1 MSALRRAGT
10 GIGRNRRD
18 DADVV
23 DDANVTNVV
32 PEPKAPGPEAD
43 AEQGEAQPVAGSPS
57 EQRVW
62 SMPKAPVTR
71 KQADEVRRIALD
83 AGTAAVGVIA
93 SITRGLAR
101 ALRQLSRTIQAV
113 PPTVRLL
120 TVLGVLI
127 LLGVVGAIAL
137 HNTLGLLCVIV
148 VVPVCSIA
156 VGALGHRWYSELGDQ
171 PRQRADHPTARPSTP
186 DLQRS
191 VEYVDKKL
199 TVALNAFGAERQQHA
214 MIALFQAK
222 TAVELTLGTEQDA
235 VSHIDALL
243 SVEGHDARPRIRA
256 GSATKSLRE
265 NNSLQA
271 S

>member
-1 MSALRRAGT
+1 MSAIRRAGT

-32 PEPKAPGPEAD
+32 PEPQASGPEA
-43 AEQGEAQPVAGSPS
+43 EQMRAAPDQMPGAQS
-57 EQRVW
+57 EQQRVW

-83 AGTAAVGVIA
+83 AGTAAAGFIA
-93 SITRGLAR
+93 GIARSVAR
-101 ALRQLSRTIQAV
+101 ALRQLSRTIEAV

-171 PRQRADHPTARPSTP
+171 PRQRADHLDRTT
-186 DLQRS
+186 
-191 VEYVDKKL
+191 
-199 TVALNAFGAERQQHA
+199 
-214 MIALFQAK
+214 
-222 TAVELTLGTEQDA
+222 
-235 VSHIDALL
+235 ID
-243 SVEGHDARPRIRA
+243 A
-256 GSATKSLRE
+256 GSAAFR
-265 NNSLQA
+265 
-271 S
+271 